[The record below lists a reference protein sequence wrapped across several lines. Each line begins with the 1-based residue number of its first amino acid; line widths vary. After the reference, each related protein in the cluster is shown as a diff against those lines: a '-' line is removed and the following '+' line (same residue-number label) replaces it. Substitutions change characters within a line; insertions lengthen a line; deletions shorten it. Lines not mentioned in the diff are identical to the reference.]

1 MNTRPLQTL
10 LWLLLLTHGLS
21 ACTTNPIPERAAQ
34 TITPPIYAR
43 ERMVLDDVDAP
54 LEVHDPWE
62 AYNRGVYWFNA
73 GLDDYALIPAV
84 NAYRAVTPGPVRQG
98 VTNFFDNLDD
108 VRTLLNQVM
117 QLRFKPA
124 WDTTRR
130 LTTNSTLGLLGVLDP
145 ATRFG
150 IPKHDEDF
158 GQTLG
163 RYGVANGPYFM
174 LPLFGPSTLRDALG
188 RGVDLLMLGWLDPLE
203 LDRYPKR
210 QIPYYP
216 LLVLDTRETTAFQY
230 FETGSPFEYELVR
243 LLFVT
248 KRELDIAK

>member
-1 MNTRPLQTL
+1 MRVRTL
-10 LWLLLLTHGLS
+10 IACALLLQLG
-21 ACTTNPIPERAAQ
+21 ACTVTPTAKHRA
-34 TITPPIYAR
+34 TPLTPPVYAR

-54 LEVHDPWE
+54 LEVYDPWQ
-62 AYNRGVYWFNA
+62 AYNRAVYSFNA
-73 GLDDYALIPAV
+73 GLDRFALNPAV
-84 NAYRAVTPGPVRQG
+84 GAYRTVAPAPVRAG

-108 VRTLLNQVM
+108 IRTLMNQVL
-117 QLRFKPA
+117 QLRWRPA

-130 LTTNSTLGLLGVLDP
+130 FAANSTLGVLGVFDP

-163 RYGVANGPYFM
+163 RYGVAKGPYFM

-188 RGVDLLMLGWLDPLE
+188 RGVDLLALGWLDPLD
-203 LDRYPKR
+203 LDGHPDRRY
-210 QIPYYP
+210 PYYP
-216 LLVLDTRETTAFQY
+216 LLVLDTRATTAFQY